1 MIKSITRIAI
11 TGPESTGKSEL
22 AQKLAQHYHT
32 LWVPEYAR
40 EYINQLNRPYTFADI
55 LTIAKRQVA
64 LEKEMLN
71 KSNRILFSDTELI
84 VCKIWCEYKFEK
96 CHSWILKN
104 LEKQSYDLYLLMDI
118 DLSWQPDPQRE
129 HPDKRVELFNL
140 YLDELIS
147 RNCSFEIVSGSGE
160 QRFINALNIIKKGY

>member
-1 MIKSITRIAI
+1 MTKSILRIAI

-40 EYINQLNRPYTFADI
+40 EYIHQLNRPYTFPDI
-55 LTIAKRQVA
+55 LAIAKRQAA
-64 LEKEMLN
+64 LEKELLN

-84 VCKIWCEYKFEK
+84 VCKIWCEYKFGK
-96 CHSWILKN
+96 CHSWIIENLK
-104 LEKQSYDLYLLMDI
+104 KQNFDLYLLMDI
-118 DLSWQPDPQRE
+118 DLPWQPDPQRE

-140 YLDELIS
+140 YLDELLN
-147 RNCSFEIVSGSGE
+147 RNWLFEIVSGSGE
-160 QRFINALNIIKKGY
+160 QRFINALNIINKRL